1 MIPVFLGSLLAHVL
15 FGPAGVA
22 ILVAIVTMAI
32 RGE

>member
-1 MIPVFLGSLLAHVL
+1 MIPLLLGSFFAHVL

-22 ILVAIVTMAI
+22 VLVAIVTMAI